1 MRSIVFCGK
10 DVGLIAL
17 KWLLKKKY
25 RPDLVVVNS
34 KLEIEIINFC
44 KKNRIKCIVLFKRK
58 IDIFFKR
65 FQNKEFDWLL
75 SLWNPSIISKNVLKK
90 FKNTLNLHPSFIPY
104 CKGSDTAAW
113 IIRTGSPAGVTLNE
127 MSEKVDEGKI
137 WIRKRIKYKLPIT
150 GLSLQKI
157 LKKKLLE
164 LFFSNWEKIVNKR
177 LKSKKISIKGSKF
190 TRKKTNFDKDQI
202 FSKNNALLK
211 SISWL
216 LAHDF
221 ENISKASIKFGKKK
235 YLVSLNLI
243 KK

>member
-1 MRSIVFCGK
+1 MG
-10 DVGLIAL
+10 
-17 KWLLKKKY
+17 
-25 RPDLVVVNS
+25 
-34 KLEIEIINFC
+34 
-44 KKNRIKCIVLFKRK
+44 
-58 IDIFFKR
+58 
-65 FQNKEFDWLL
+65 
-75 SLWNPSIISKNVLKK
+75 
-90 FKNTLNLHPSFIPY
+90 
-104 CKGSDTAAW
+104 
-113 IIRTGSPAGVTLNE
+113 
-127 MSEKVDEGKI
+127 
-137 WIRKRIKYKLPIT
+137 
-150 GLSLQKI
+150 
-157 LKKKLLE
+157 
-164 LFFSNWEKIVNKR
+164 KIVNKR